1 MESRMMAWNAVEDRP
16 SARARAHLGAPME
29 FLASAQ
35 PSPGG
40 YSPLGSEAACR
51 RPLSFSAQI
60 TCWLTPG
67 ARSGLAGTGQGQK
80 LQPGLPQ
87 GGGARALRR
96 FSKELR
102 CGACMLTSCW
112 DGVSTILRG
121 RQAGHG
127 RGRARGDIPPGG
139 LAVAGGSALLSCPPA
154 HATATQ
160 PPWSQSTAPW
170 GETRAQPPAPAGLLW
185 PSGGAPAVGGPV
197 SNPARDTRGTRRVAQ
212 HGHRAQDRGPREATG
227 VWKCL
232 GGGGAGHSQRSQAVG
247 ARAPPAHPRRAQMKS
262 PGGPMA
268 PFPGTRPYGAR
279 QPPPTC
285 PPAAGRQAHAAATRS
300 APRTRV
306 RRRGCQAPE
315 FTKNIDPLVHV
326 SYKLMTF

>member
-197 SNPARDTRGTRRVAQ
+197 SNPARDTRGTRRVAPA
-212 HGHRAQDRGPREATG
+212 RAQSPGQGPEGSDRGLEVSRRRRR
-227 VWKCL
+227 
-232 GGGGAGHSQRSQAVG
+232 RSQPEEPG
-247 ARAPPAHPRRAQMKS
+247 CGSPRPARPPAQGPDEVPGRAHGPLPRHQALWGPAATTYLSACCWAPGPRRRHSLRAEDSGQ
-262 PGGPMA
+262 
-268 PFPGTRPYGAR
+268 T
-279 QPPPTC
+279 
-285 PPAAGRQAHAAATRS
+285 
-300 APRTRV
+300 PRL
-306 RRRGCQAPE
+306 P
-315 FTKNIDPLVHV
+315 
-326 SYKLMTF
+326 SS